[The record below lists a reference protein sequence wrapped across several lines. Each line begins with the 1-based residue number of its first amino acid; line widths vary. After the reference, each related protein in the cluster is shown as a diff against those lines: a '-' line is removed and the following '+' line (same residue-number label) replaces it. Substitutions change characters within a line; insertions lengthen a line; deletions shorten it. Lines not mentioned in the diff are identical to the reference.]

1 MLAFFLCDGQHGEE
15 FVDYFFK
22 VGGRCAVVGVFK
34 AFGGDVAGFQGAVMS
49 GDVFME
55 QFGASGADDFCADLE
70 LDEDGEL
77 FYGKGDFVTVV

>member
-1 MLAFFLCDGQHGEE
+1 MT
-15 FVDYFFK
+15 
-22 VGGRCAVVGVFK
+22 
-34 AFGGDVAGFQGAVMS
+34 GFQGAVVS

-77 FYGKGDFVTVV
+77 FYGKGNFVTVV